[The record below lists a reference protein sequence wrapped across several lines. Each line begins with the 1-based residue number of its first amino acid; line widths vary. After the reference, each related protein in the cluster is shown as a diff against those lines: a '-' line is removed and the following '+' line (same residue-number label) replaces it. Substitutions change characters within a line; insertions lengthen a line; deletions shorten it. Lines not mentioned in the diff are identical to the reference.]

1 MNTYANY
8 SKIPKLF
15 YLSLLFLAMKY
26 ETGLYHANDLL
37 KAQLNVLN
45 SRNLSENSVIND
57 NISNIPKHLRTSS
70 RFDENGNS
78 MPINDIMMAMFFFDG
93 NGNSSDSIQ
102 NRDIP
107 NDSGISD
114 KNDLDNKD
122 NQNNQITNL
131 FGNDINN
138 NLYSHANR
146 TAFDN
151 PSTSYSSNPE
161 LSNENAPSTSSF
173 NVNNGQGIKSNS
185 QEVIH
190 NEGAK
195 RKCLEAYKKND
206 NRQKK
211 HAEKKKHVEEKKQVE
226 EKNHVEKRKHAN
238 KKKNDK
244 SSDNLE
250 LGESFECHY
259 TEEEIAS
266 KIADCNKAKVA
277 LENWES
283 NTIERLHN
291 NPSLSNMLN
300 AINTIKE
307 IEENHFKVM
316 MLEEQNNCILL
327 GKINRIP
334 NKFIKE
340 KWNFAYNR
348 MRQEISDQ
356 LPKIFDD
363 LRNYTIKSNSNVK
376 NLISDIKMTK
386 NKCMRL
392 RGIMHKHNQ
401 HFFMESIKK
410 FLKDNQNYNDF
421 TF

>member
-1 MNTYANY
+1 MNT
-8 SKIPKLF
+8 
-15 YLSLLFLAMKY
+15 
-26 ETGLYHANDLL
+26 
-37 KAQLNVLN
+37 
-45 SRNLSENSVIND
+45 NLSENAVIND
-57 NISNIPKHLRTSS
+57 SISNIPKHLRTSS
-70 RFDENGNS
+70 RFDENGNP
-78 MPINDIMMAMFFFDG
+78 MPINDIMMAMFFSDG
-93 NGNSSDSIQ
+93 NDNSSDSIQ

-107 NDSGISD
+107 NHSGISD
-114 KNDLDNKD
+114 KNDLDI
-122 NQNNQITNL
+122 QNNQITNL
-131 FGNDINN
+131 FGNDISN
-138 NLYSHANR
+138 NLYSHSNE

-151 PSTSYSSNPE
+151 PSTSYSSNLE
-161 LSNENAPSTSSF
+161 LSNENTPSTSSF
-173 NVNNGQGIKSNS
+173 NINNGQGIKSNS
-185 QEVIH
+185 QEIIH

-211 HAEKKKHVEEKKQVE
+211 HVEKKKHVEEKKQVE
-226 EKNHVEKRKHAN
+226 ETKQVEEKNHVEKKKHAN

-250 LGESFECHY
+250 LAESFECHY

-277 LENWES
+277 LESWES
-283 NTIERLHN
+283 STIERLHN

-356 LPKIFDD
+356 FPKIFDD
-363 LRNYTIKSNSNVK
+363 LRKYAIKSNSNVK